1 MPTSITMPA
10 LSPTMTEGNLARWL
24 KAEGDS
30 VNAGDPIAE
39 IETDKAM
46 MEVEAVCDGVLGRIL
61 VPDGTENVEVNTI
74 IGVMLLDGEDS
85 SDLNNVD
92 DGSSKGKVTSDQSD
106 SQGEWTDVDTKDIA
120 DELTDQASSNTVQ
133 SSPPTSSQPLIDSE
147 TDRIGERVMASPLA
161 RRMAEQTNID
171 LKSIEGSGPGG
182 RIVKVDIEAIQAQMS
197 VQTADRIEDS
207 HTDKPRHD
215 ADGVKEIRLS
225 NMRKVI
231 AKRLT
236 ESKQSIP
243 HFYMTVECE
252 IDQLLS
258 YRKKLNA
265 RRTEHDLTIND
276 FVVKAAALALQEVPE
291 ANCTWNEQSIVRYD
305 NIDIAV
311 AVSLE
316 EGLITPIVR
325 DANKKGLS
333 RISAEVRDMA
343 GRGREGKLMPNEYQG
358 GTLTISNLGMHGVR
372 EFVAI
377 INPPQSAILAVGSG
391 EQRAIVKDGALAIA
405 TTINVTLSADHR
417 VVDGTTGA
425 KLLGAF
431 RSLVEDPLTMLL

>member
-46 MEVEAVCDGVLGRIL
+46 MEVEAVCDGVLGKIL
-61 VPDGTENVEVNTI
+61 VPDGTESVEVNTI

-85 SDLNNVD
+85 SDLKHVED
-92 DGSSKGKVTSDQSD
+92 DSPKGEMTSDSSD
-106 SQGEWTDVDTKDIA
+106 SQKELEGAESKDIA
-120 DELTDQASSNTVQ
+120 DELAEKTSSNAIQ
-133 SSPPTSSQPLIDSE
+133 SSVTSSQPVIESE
-147 TDRIGERVMASPLA
+147 TDRVGERVIASPLA
-161 RRMAEQTNID
+161 RRMAEQAQID

-182 RIVKVDIEAIQAQMS
+182 RIVKADIEKIQAQISMQDAEGIEES
-197 VQTADRIEDS
+197 YSGQPRDDTA
-207 HTDKPRHD
+207 
-215 ADGVKEIRLS
+215 GVTEIRLS

-236 ESKQSIP
+236 ESKQLIP

-258 YRKKLNA
+258 YRKELNA
-265 RRTEHDLTIND
+265 RHTEHDLTIND
-276 FVVKAAALALQEVPE
+276 FVIKAAALALQQVPE
-291 ANCTWNEQSIVRYD
+291 ANSIWNEHSIVRYD

-316 EGLITPIVR
+316 DGLITPIVR

-343 GRGREGKLMPNEYQG
+343 ARGREGKLMPNEYQG

-391 EQRAIVKDGALAIA
+391 EERAIVKDGALAIA

-431 RSLVEDPLTMLL
+431 RSLIEDPLTMLL

>member
-46 MEVEAVCDGVLGRIL
+46 MEVEAVCDGVLGKIL
-61 VPDGTENVEVNTI
+61 VPDGTESVEVNTI

-85 SDLNNVD
+85 SDLNDVE
-92 DGSSKGKVTSDQSD
+92 DGSPIGKMTSDHSD
-106 SQGEWTDVDTKDIA
+106 PQKESAGPETKAIGVDLI
-120 DELTDQASSNTVQ
+120 ENASSNSIQ
-133 SSPPTSSQPLIDSE
+133 SNLTPSQPALEGE
-147 TDRIGERVMASPLA
+147 TDLGGERVIASPLA
-161 RRMAEQTNID
+161 RRMAEQAQID
-171 LKSIEGSGPGG
+171 LKSIKGSGPGG
-182 RIVKVDIEAIQAQMS
+182 RIVKTDIETIQTQMI
-197 VQTADRIEDS
+197 VQAAKGIEDS
-207 HTDKPRHD
+207 YTDRPRHD
-215 ADGVKEIRLS
+215 TEGVKEIRLS

-231 AKRLT
+231 ARRLT

-265 RRTEHDLTIND
+265 GPTEHDLTIND
-276 FVVKAAALALQEVPE
+276 FVVKAAALALQQVPE
-291 ANCTWNEQSIVRYD
+291 ANSTWNEESIVRYD

-325 DANKKGLS
+325 DANRKGLS
-333 RISAEVRDMA
+333 RISAEIRDMA
-343 GRGREGKLMPNEYQG
+343 GRGREGKLMPDEYQG

-391 EQRAIVKDGALAIA
+391 EERAIVKDGALAIA
-405 TTINVTLSADHR
+405 TTIHVTLSADHR

-425 KLLGAF
+425 KLLSVF
-431 RSLVEDPLTMLL
+431 RSLIEDPLTMLL